1 MAPAPLGVVT
11 AVRGLVPLLQLCKK
25 PLNLLAEVVEEEI
38 FDFLNGLIYLPQF
51 AVSMSW
57 SVTGIVGRC
66 GSRK

>member
-1 MAPAPLGVVT
+1 
-11 AVRGLVPLLQLCKK
+11 LLDLT
-25 PLNLLAEVVEEEI
+25 AEVVEEEI